1 MLNKCADGK
10 KGIRKV
16 VGRDFV
22 WSCNLNAIKI
32 FSYAFYIHSKAV
44 FAIIE
49 EEQWLQFDK
58 YIDWVTT
65 NPYLLPSLMASFLSG
80 TEMQTMTNSFRQV
93 IFFLV
98 SFCSDI

>member
-10 KGIRKV
+10 TGILGKLLEGLCV
-16 VGRDFV
+16 KLQFK
-22 WSCNLNAIKI
+22 CYKNI

-80 TEMQTMTNSFRQV
+80 TENANY
-93 IFFLV
+93 
-98 SFCSDI
+98 DK